1 MCNMAKGGLMNVRG
15 GDSGTTR
22 SGEGG
27 GFKEYDEEGDARRK
41 RRAEEE
47 RTERQEMKKQ
57 KKKCAYC
64 HRAACIC

>member
-1 MCNMAKGGLMNVRG
+1 M
-15 GDSGTTR
+15 TTP
-22 SGEGG
+22 GQNG
-27 GFKEYDEEGDARRK
+27 GFAAGLELLVHDQNVADGTVADDEDARRK

>member
-1 MCNMAKGGLMNVRG
+1 MCNTAKGGLMNVRG

-27 GFKEYDEEGDARRK
+27 GFKEFDPEEDARRK
-41 RRAEEE
+41 KRKMEEAAERDE
-47 RTERQEMKKQ
+47 RKAL
-57 KKKCAYC
+57 KKKCSYC